1 MSVSI
6 RQRITDIAEMSTDQP
21 AVVGFD
27 GNSVEQVL
35 TWREL
40 AERSGRRAD
49 ALVDAAARRTGPG
62 VVAIEANNTIQT
74 VVDIVAV
81 LSAELPLLPL
91 NPASPVPEREK
102 LLNFIGQTYGRAQL
116 IDADADADA
125 DAGRPARSPASVASR
140 IAYLLPTGGSS
151 GRPKIAI
158 RPGPLDYDRH
168 QVPLPLRRRAGWRS
182 GQRQLILGPLHHAA
196 PFTTLLDGLLDGN
209 TTILPPYFLPAWTVE
224 LVERHAVEWI
234 QLTPAHMRT
243 ILLLLQPD
251 PASFAS
257 VRTVMHTAASCD
269 SFTKKRWIELVGPQ
283 HLYEV
288 YSSTE
293 NIGGT
298 LVRGDEWQQR
308 PGTVGRGFFTKISI
322 RDDAG
327 NRLGPG
333 QTGKVFMRAGRV
345 SRGDAYLGS
354 QVLETTADG
363 FASVG
368 DFGWLDEDG
377 YLFLAPRRHD
387 VINVGGEKVY
397 PNEVEAQLLEHPAV
411 LDAVV
416 VATEDQVLGSTV
428 GAYVVCKP
436 GASVSSAELM
446 AHCRAGLVN
455 YKVPTRVTFVD
466 QVPRSAAG
474 KLERWRLAGQ
484 RG

>member
-1 MSVSI
+1 MSISM
-6 RQRITDIAEMSTDQP
+6 RQRMTDIAQTSPDRP
-21 AVVGFD
+21 AVIGFD
-27 GNSVEQVL
+27 GDSAEQVL
-35 TWREL
+35 SWREL
-40 AERSGRRAD
+40 AERSGRQAD
-49 ALVDAAARRTGPG
+49 ALVAAAARGTGPV
-62 VVAIEANNTIQT
+62 VVAVEANNTLQA
-74 VVDIVAV
+74 VVDIAAV
-81 LSAELPLLPL
+81 LSAQLPLLPL
-91 NPASPVPEREK
+91 NPASPGPEREK
-102 LLNFIGQTYGRAQL
+102 LLDFIGRTYGRVQL
-116 IDADADADA
+116 IDAGTE
-125 DAGRPARSPASVASR
+125 AGRSGAAAPPAGSP

-158 RPGPLDYDRH
+158 RPGPLVFDRH
-168 QVPLPLRRRAGWRS
+168 HVPLPLRRRAGWRS

-209 TTILPPYFLPAWTVE
+209 TTILPPYFLPAWTVA
-224 LVERHAVEWI
+224 LIERYAVEWI

-243 ILLLLQPD
+243 MLLLAQPE

-269 SFTKKRWIELVGPQ
+269 SFTKQRWIELVGPRQ
-283 HLYEV
+283 LYEV

-322 RDDAG
+322 RDDVG
-327 NRLGPG
+327 NTLAAG

-345 SRGDAYLGS
+345 SKADAAYLGS
-354 QVLETTADG
+354 QVLETAVDG

-368 DFGWLDEDG
+368 DYGWLDEDG

-397 PNEVEAQLLEHPAV
+397 PTEVEARLLEHPAV

-416 VATEDQVLGSTV
+416 VAVEDQVLGSTV
-428 GAYVVCKP
+428 GAFVVCRP
-436 GASVSSAELM
+436 GSSISGGELM

-466 QVPRSAAG
+466 RVPRSAAG
-474 KLERWRLAGQ
+474 KLERWRLTRQPA
-484 RG
+484 

>member
-6 RQRITDIAEMSTDQP
+6 RQRITDIAELSADRP
-21 AVVGFD
+21 AVIGFD
-27 GNSVEQVL
+27 ENSVEQVL

-49 ALVDAAARRTGPG
+49 ALLDAAARGTGPG
-62 VVAIEANNTIQT
+62 VVAIEANNTIQS

-91 NPASPVPEREK
+91 NPASPAPEREK

-116 IDADADADA
+116 IDTDFAV
-125 DAGRPARSPASVASR
+125 DAGRPAGSPTSTASR

-158 RPGPLDYDRH
+158 RPGPLVYDSH

-224 LVERHAVEWI
+224 LVERYAVEWI

-251 PASFAS
+251 PASFSS

-416 VATEDQVLGSTV
+416 VAAEDEVLGSTV
-428 GAYVVCKP
+428 GAYIVCKP
-436 GASVSSAELM
+436 GASVSTGELM

>member
-6 RQRITDIAEMSTDQP
+6 RQRITAIAEMSADRP

-27 GNSVEQVL
+27 ENFVEQVL

-49 ALVDAAARRTGPG
+49 ALVDAAARETGPG
-62 VVAIEANNTIQT
+62 VVAIEANNTIQS

-116 IDADADADA
+116 IDAEADADA
-125 DAGRPARSPASVASR
+125 DAGRPARSPAAMASR

-158 RPGPLDYDRH
+158 RPGPLGYDPH
-168 QVPLPLRRRAGWRS
+168 QVPLPLRRRAGWRA

-209 TTILPPYFLPAWTVE
+209 TTILPPYFLPGWTVE
-224 LVERHAVEWI
+224 LVERYAVEWI

-243 ILLLLQPD
+243 ILMLRQPD

-269 SFTKKRWIELVGPQ
+269 SFTKKRWIEMVGPQ

-368 DFGWLDEDG
+368 DFGWLDADG

-416 VATEDQVLGSTV
+416 VAAEDQVLGSTV
-428 GAYVVCKP
+428 GAYVVCRP
-436 GASVSSAELM
+436 GASVSTGELM

-455 YKVPTRVTFVD
+455 YKVPTRITFVD

>member
-1 MSVSI
+1 
-6 RQRITDIAEMSTDQP
+6 
-21 AVVGFD
+21 
-27 GNSVEQVL
+27 
-35 TWREL
+35 
-40 AERSGRRAD
+40 
-49 ALVDAAARRTGPG
+49 
-62 VVAIEANNTIQT
+62 
-74 VVDIVAV
+74 
-81 LSAELPLLPL
+81 
-91 NPASPVPEREK
+91 
-102 LLNFIGQTYGRAQL
+102 
-116 IDADADADA
+116 
-125 DAGRPARSPASVASR
+125 
-140 IAYLLPTGGSS
+140 
-151 GRPKIAI
+151 
-158 RPGPLDYDRH
+158 
-168 QVPLPLRRRAGWRS
+168 VPLPLRRRAGWRS

-209 TTILPPYFLPAWTVE
+209 TTVLPPYFLPAWTVE
-224 LVERHAVEWI
+224 LVERYAVEWI

-243 ILLLLQPD
+243 ILMLLQPD

-269 SFTKKRWIELVGPQ
+269 TFTKKRWIELVGPQ

-416 VATEDQVLGSTV
+416 VATEEQVLGSTV
-428 GAYVVCKP
+428 GAYVVRKP
-436 GASVSSAELM
+436 GASVSSGELM